1 MKRYIAILE
10 IEDEEEIIDA
20 SVTYSYIY
28 NGMNYKATERM
39 KLKEESEGKM
49 DIELVIKISEK
60 TVNDIKDNAMFAK
73 PIADHI
79 KWDVTSA
86 IVNGTPLPKGHG
98 KIGDLDEL
106 IKAMKERNDDNGGE
120 PFNAVDRGYDLA
132 YQHMV
137 KEAKECVIIETDKET
152 DDYYRGA
159 QEEY

>member
-1 MKRYIAILE
+1 
-10 IEDEEEIIDA
+10 
-20 SVTYSYIY
+20 
-28 NGMNYKATERM
+28 
-39 KLKEESEGKM
+39 M

-86 IVNGTPLPKGHG
+86 IVNGTILPKRHG
-98 KIGDLDEL
+98 RIGNLDKL
-106 IKAMKERNDDNGGE
+106 IQTMKARNDDNGGE
-120 PFNAVDRGYDLA
+120 PLNAVDRGYDLA
-132 YQHMV
+132 CQHMV
-137 KEAKECVIIETDKET
+137 KEAEECVIIEADKET